1 MDKGYMQRNFYTVEP
16 ALLITMRLVPKL
28 LLSVFAIVSCKLL
41 LTFFARHRPKS
52 SLCGLSWVGN
62 KRERTAGLLMPFKR
76 SPDLAVRYPEFG
88 CC

>member
-1 MDKGYMQRNFYTVEP
+1 MQRNFYTVEP

-41 LTFFARHRPKS
+41 LIFLQGTGQKAFVAC
-52 SLCGLSWVGN
+52 LGGN